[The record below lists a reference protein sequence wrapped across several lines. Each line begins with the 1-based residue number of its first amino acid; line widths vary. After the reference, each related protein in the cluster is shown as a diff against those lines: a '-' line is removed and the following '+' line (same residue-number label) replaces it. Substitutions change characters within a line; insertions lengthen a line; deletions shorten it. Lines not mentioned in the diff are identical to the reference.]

1 VFTRRKALCLDFLQ
15 NHIHLRF
22 RGSAHQLQSL
32 YLFFLSFFRSYIP
45 FSDIFVGR
53 YFTFFIMA
61 KLLLALGLLG
71 LASMVNAAPTS
82 APIAR
87 AVRTKRGLPYNDGA
101 LTKLFHVG
109 GSKISWMY
117 NWDSTTSGTQ
127 SGWNY
132 VPVLHSDDP
141 GHTGRWNANVNK
153 AIKKGATHVLSFNEP
168 D

>member
-1 VFTRRKALCLDFLQ
+1 MALCFDVLQ
-15 NHIHLRF
+15 SRIHLRF

-32 YLFFLSFFRSYIP
+32 ILFFLSSVHTIL
-45 FSDIFVGR
+45 SLIFLSVI
-53 YFTFFIMA
+53 TLLSFIMA
-61 KLLLALGLLG
+61 KLLLALGLMG
-71 LASMVNAAPTS
+71 LASMVDSAPTS
-82 APIAR
+82 APVAR
-87 AVRTKRGLPYNDGA
+87 GVRTKRGLPYNDGA

-132 VPVLHSDDP
+132 VPMLHSDDP
-141 GHTGRWNANVNK
+141 GHTSRWNANLNQ

-168 D
+168 DQCG